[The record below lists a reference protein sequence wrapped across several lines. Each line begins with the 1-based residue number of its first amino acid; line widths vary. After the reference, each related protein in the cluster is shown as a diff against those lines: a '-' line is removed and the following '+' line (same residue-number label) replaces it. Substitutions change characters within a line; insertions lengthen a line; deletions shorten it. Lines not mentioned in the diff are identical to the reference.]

1 MEISFTHREECSRSR
16 GIVEKVVVFG
26 VIPTA
31 LKPRLKARLS
41 SAFSAQVFGVWTH
54 GQPPSYLFTIVSPL
68 WTDREIWG
76 VIIARYTPT
85 GGKGEG
91 VETPSMSL
99 IFFPFLPSDFLSL
112 LLSLKL
118 YTRVGVRQL
127 MRLTTSFQ
135 RICVIEVRPSTW
147 LINRA
152 RNFLLRSLLAP
163 FFFSSSSSINNLY
176 WPPRVIRGGEE

>member
-1 MEISFTHREECSRSR
+1 MSDWFLEKRKTSPLFTKSETKKPLTRFVTTSFIQPSINFKKRNIKLISLGSIDNFSLVNRRLHFSKDNRNFIHERDNH

-54 GQPPSYLFTIVSPL
+54 GQPPSYLFTIVSSL

-85 GGKGEG
+85 EGGG

-99 IFFPFLPSDFLSL
+99 IFFPFLSTPPSLS
-112 LLSLKL
+112 SLKL
-118 YTRVGVRQL
+118 
-127 MRLTTSFQ
+127 
-135 RICVIEVRPSTW
+135 
-147 LINRA
+147 
-152 RNFLLRSLLAP
+152 
-163 FFFSSSSSINNLY
+163 
-176 WPPRVIRGGEE
+176 